1 MSLTKH
7 LKQAEHK
14 RPSYTVDPRPDL
26 NDDSAIWTELLKLA
40 MSRHGE
46 ELAGIL
52 HGFRCGGTRIKR
64 GRNGYVL
71 RPDVD
76 PTGTVAWP
84 SVEEYEAMR
93 DKYLAPWRE
102 QVTELLK
109 EVSKNA
115 D

>member
-1 MSLTKH
+1 MQDDHEYWTK
-7 LKQAEHK
+7 L
-14 RPSYTVDPRPDL
+14 L
-26 NDDSAIWTELLKLA
+26 NLA
-40 MSRHGE
+40 MDKHGE

-84 SVEEYEAMR
+84 SVEEYEEMR
-93 DKYLAPWRE
+93 DKYLAPWRDK
-102 QVTELLK
+102 VTELLK
-109 EVSKNA
+109 EVSKKCRLKKVSSNGF
-115 D
+115 

>member
-1 MSLTKH
+1 
-7 LKQAEHK
+7 
-14 RPSYTVDPRPDL
+14 L

-40 MSRHGE
+40 MNKHGE

-52 HGFRCGGTRIKR
+52 HGFRCGGTRLKR

-76 PTGTVAWP
+76 PTGAVAWP
-84 SVEEYEAMR
+84 SMEEYEAMR

-102 QVTELLK
+102 EVTTLLK
-109 EVSKNA
+109 ELN
-115 D
+115 

>member
-1 MSLTKH
+1 MSLSKH
-7 LKQAEHK
+7 LQPTIHR
-14 RPSYTVDPRPDL
+14 RPSYTVDPRPDMAE
-26 NDDSAIWTELLKLA
+26 DSVIWSKLLQLA
-40 MSRHGE
+40 MDKHGE

-84 SVEEYEAMR
+84 SIEEYEEMR
-93 DKYLAPWRE
+93 DKYLASWRE
-102 QVTELLK
+102 EVTALLK
-109 EVSKNA
+109 GL

>member
-7 LKQAEHK
+7 LQPTEHK
-14 RPSYTVDPRPDL
+14 RPPYTIDPRPDL
-26 NDDSAIWTELLKLA
+26 QDDHEHWTKLLNLA
-40 MSRHGE
+40 MNKYGDG
-46 ELAGIL
+46 LAGIL
-52 HGFRCGGTRIKR
+52 HGFRCGGTRLKR

-84 SVEEYEAMR
+84 TVEEYEEMR

-102 QVTELLK
+102 EVTALLK
-109 EVSKNA
+109 GL